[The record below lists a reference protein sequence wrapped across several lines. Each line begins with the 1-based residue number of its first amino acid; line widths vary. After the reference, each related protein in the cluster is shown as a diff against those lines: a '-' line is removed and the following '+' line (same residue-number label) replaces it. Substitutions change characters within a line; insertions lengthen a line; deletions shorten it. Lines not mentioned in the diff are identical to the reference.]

1 MVAILMMPAKL
12 ATPGL
17 LKIMVFLNEGYD
29 VISSAHD
36 VINKT
41 LSRELNYIIDVV
53 MWPKFRNSS
62 ISMSEVIITSIL

>member
-36 VINKT
+36 VTSKT